1 METHDQDSKNH
12 IFMMSSEN
20 IFEEKE
26 VCVSQ
31 ATTEMCCNS
40 LSRSNIKIKGIIIIQ
55 PFGEEFYVNVLSN

>member
-12 IFMMSSEN
+12 IFMMPSEN

-31 ATTEMCCNS
+31 ATTEMCC
-40 LSRSNIKIKGIIIIQ
+40 RQ
-55 PFGEEFYVNVLSN
+55 

>member
-1 METHDQDSKNH
+1 METHGQYSKNH

-31 ATTEMCCNS
+31 ATTQMYC
-40 LSRSNIKIKGIIIIQ
+40 RQ
-55 PFGEEFYVNVLSN
+55 